1 MTKLET
7 GIRKSPLV
15 ALAIVLTAVKSV
27 QFAVDSTALFYYD
40 SGAFMVN
47 ALGLG
52 FVPQRS
58 YVYSC
63 LIRIFAVPLHSL
75 RAIVA
80 MQVVMGAVTAALL
93 ALALSRFLHVRTGIA
108 VLASLVF
115 AVDPVQIVHER
126 MVMTETATLLA
137 MAVYLVAASAYL
149 QRPDWWRLVILSFIG
164 VLLVSFRLV
173 YLPVVLAAAVLL
185 PAGVYLWP
193 RASYQPRRSSGLALA
208 LVVSSV
214 STLGFQVA
222 YRHWIGWL
230 GHREP
235 AYHFVTGFFM
245 VSAVAPIITPADASD
260 ARVARAVVEQN
271 RSIDPLWKRDIG
283 SAQLFDPEG
292 LVARIRTAFGEDGA
306 AANEAA
312 QRLALHAIRR
322 NPLGYL
328 KLGVHGYLGY
338 WRGLPKLRRTL
349 PLDNG
354 SSPVSE
360 LFPYEIVA
368 IRSAFGADVSNNNLV
383 RTLSRRYHFR
393 ARDWYVFLLASP
405 FLGLIDL
412 CLVWREKKPG
422 FLQRAFFVLWTWL
435 LLTTTCLEWPQAE
448 YRYLHPLSFTGLAA
462 AGCLAETVYR
472 RISARREFSHVSMP
486 VTSRST
492 DALSNRGG

>member
-1 MTKLET
+1 MTQLEG

-15 ALAIVLTAVKSV
+15 ALAIVLAAVKSV
-27 QFAVDSTALFYYD
+27 QFAADSTALFYYD

-47 ALGLG
+47 ALGLV

-80 MQVVMGAVTAALL
+80 MQVVMGAVTAGLL
-93 ALALSRFLHVRTGIA
+93 ALALFRFLHVPAGIA
-108 VLASLVF
+108 ALASLVF
-115 AVDPVQIVHER
+115 AVDPAQIVHER

-137 MAVYLVAASAYL
+137 MAVYLVAAGAYL
-149 QRPDWWRLVILSFIG
+149 QRPDWWRLVALSFIG
-164 VLLVSFRLV
+164 VVLVSFRVV
-173 YLPVVLAAAVLL
+173 YLPVVVAAAVLL

-193 RASYQPRRSSGLALA
+193 RASYQPRRPRGLALA
-208 LVVSSV
+208 LAVSSL
-214 STLGFQVA
+214 STLSFQVA

-235 AYHFVTGFFM
+235 AYHFATGFFM
-245 VSAVAPIITPADASD
+245 ASAVAPIITPADAGD
-260 ARVARAVVEQN
+260 ARLARAVVEQN
-271 RSIDPLWKRDIG
+271 QSIDPLWKRDIG

-292 LVARIRTAFGEDGA
+292 LVARIRSAFGEDRA

-328 KLGVHGYLGY
+328 KLAVHGYLGY
-338 WRGLPKLRRTL
+338 WRDLPKLDWKL

-354 SSPVSE
+354 SGPVSE
-360 LFPYEIVA
+360 LLPYESAA
-368 IRSAFGADVSNNNLV
+368 IGSAFGADVSNNNLV
-383 RTLSRRYHFR
+383 RTLSRRYHSR
-393 ARDWYVFLLASP
+393 ARGWYVFLLASP
-405 FLGLIDL
+405 LLGLIDL
-412 CLVWREKKPG
+412 GLVWREKEAA
-422 FLQRAFFVLWTWL
+422 FSQRAFFVLWTWL
-435 LLTTTCLEWPQAE
+435 LIATTCFAWPQAE

-472 RISARREFSHVSMP
+472 RVSARLELRHARVASGSA
-486 VTSRST
+486 

>member
-1 MTKLET
+1 MTKLLAA
-7 GIRKSPLV
+7 IRKSPLV
-15 ALAIVLTAVKSV
+15 ALAIVLAAVKSV
-27 QFAVDSTALFYYD
+27 QFAVDSTALFYFD
-40 SGAFMVN
+40 SGAFILN

-63 LIRIFAVPLHSL
+63 LIRIFAVPFHSL

-80 MQVVMGAVTAALL
+80 MQVVMGAVTAGLL

-108 VLASLVF
+108 VLASLAF
-115 AVDPVQIVHER
+115 AIDPAQIVHER

-137 MAVYLVAASAYL
+137 MAVYLVGASAYL
-149 QRPDWWRLVILSFIG
+149 QRPDLWRLVVLSFIG
-164 VLLVSFRLV
+164 VLLVSFRVV
-173 YLPVVLAAAVLL
+173 YLPVVLAGAVLL

-193 RASYQPRRSSGLALA
+193 RASYQPRRSRGLALA
-208 LVVSSV
+208 LVVSSL

-245 VSAVAPIITPADASD
+245 ASAVAPIITPADAGD
-260 ARVARAVVEQN
+260 ARLARAVVEQN

-292 LVARIRTAFGEDGA
+292 LVARIRSVFGEDGA

-322 NPLGYL
+322 NPLGFL

-338 WRGLPKLRRTL
+338 WRGLPKLRRIL

-354 SSPVSE
+354 SSPVRE
-360 LFPYEIVA
+360 VFPQDIVMV
-368 IRSAFGADVSNNNLV
+368 RSAFGVDISNNNLI
-383 RTLSRRYHFR
+383 RTLSRRYQFR
-393 ARDWYVFLLASP
+393 ARNWYVFLLASP

-412 CLVWREKKPG
+412 LLVWREKKPA

-435 LLTTTCLEWPQAE
+435 LLTSTCLAWPEPAF
-448 YRYLHPLSFTGLAA
+448 RYLHPLSFTGLAA
-462 AGCLAETVYR
+462 AACLAETVYR
-472 RISARREFSHVSMP
+472 RISARLESNHVIMP
-486 VTSRST
+486 VTSRSA
-492 DALSNRGG
+492 DALSRG